1 MAGHGGG
8 AWKVAYADFVTA
20 MMAFFMVMWITA
32 QSKPV
37 KQAVAKYFNDPFN
50 TSATLSGSG
59 GAAGGAAPLP
69 YPFSGSGDSRGLKQL
84 PLPGPGLSI
93 VRPKAP
99 KDDSRDAKGSKP
111 SVFVL
116 HDGKKEMRGTVVLF
130 KEDSAA
136 LDDRAQDQAKYLAK
150 LLVGKRNKIE
160 IRGHTTRRPLP
171 AGSPF
176 TDSWQLSYARCQTIR
191 DFLQAAGVEPD
202 RMRMS
207 QAAGYE
213 PYSNHTEPQWQAKNS
228 RVEIYSLD
236 ELCEDLIGTREER
249 AERFKSPPLR
259 PAKTPPAAPH
269 AAKPAPA
276 KH

>member
-20 MMAFFMVMWITA
+20 MMAFFMVMWITG
-32 QSKPV
+32 QSKQV

-50 TSATLSGSG
+50 TSAKASEGSGS
-59 GAAGGAAPLP
+59 GGAAPLP
-69 YPFSGSGDSRGLKQL
+69 YPGMGTGNSPDGKHT
-84 PLPGPGLSI
+84 PVPGPGLSI

-99 KDDSRDAKGSKP
+99 KSDPNDLKANKP
-111 SVFVL
+111 SIFVL

-130 KEDSAA
+130 AENSGT
-136 LDDRAQDQAKYLAK
+136 LDDHAKEQLKHLAT

-160 IRGHTTRRPLP
+160 IRGHCTRRPLP
-171 AGSPF
+171 PESPYK
-176 TDSWQLSYARCQTIR
+176 DAWQLSYARCQAAM
-191 DFLQAAGVEPD
+191 DYLHEAGVEAD

-236 ELCEDLIGTREER
+236 EVCEDLVGTREER
-249 AERFKSPPLR
+249 AERFKGPGRASKSPP
-259 PAKTPPAAPH
+259 APAAK
-269 AAKPAPA
+269 AAPA

>member
-50 TSATLSGSG
+50 TAAKAEGTG
-59 GAAGGAAPLP
+59 GAGAAPLP
-69 YPFSGSGDSRGLKQL
+69 YPYSGNSRGPKQP

-93 VRPKAP
+93 VRPNAP
-99 KDDSRDAKGSKP
+99 QSDAKEAKGSKP

-130 KEDSAA
+130 NEDAAA
-136 LDDRAQDQAKYLAK
+136 LDERAQQQVKYLAS

-171 AGSPF
+171 AGGPF
-176 TDSWQLSYARCQTIR
+176 KDPWQLSYARCQTVR
-191 DFLQAAGVEPD
+191 DFLEAAGVEPD
-202 RMRMS
+202 RMRLS

-236 ELCEDLIGTREER
+236 ELCEDLIATREER
-249 AERFKSPPLR
+249 AEHFKSPPQR

-269 AAKPAPA
+269 AVKPVPA
-276 KH
+276 KHS